1 MRKNTGDKLFDY
13 LDSTLSYLY
22 EIVNV
27 DVEDNEIKNC
37 IVDTQDTLELIYNQS
52 FFDPITKD
60 IRNWLLT
67 GSIHCAS
74 YNISLGISDIISLIP
89 SAVDAAKEVI
99 PIIIGE
105 DEYNRD
111 ILDNLVYKF
120 IESYKNGLI
129 PGIGSDYAGNISI
142 ENRAIFGMCTTIFN
156 FINTIVLDNHLLLN
170 NHSGRN
176 TFCLSDIFEKDNPIL
191 IITHNDNDGFFCAG
205 VLWSFMKNRDIKN
218 LRVHTTGYRIDFD
231 KIKELL
237 KDVDE
242 VWVTDLNLSID
253 TLDELVSL
261 KRSARWYYVDHH
273 TRNFKNT
280 KDEYKF
286 LSELN
291 TLFYGYSY
299 RATEPSSEYNES
311 ACLLLYRSIIS
322 TTVDVDPLY
331 TNMLE
336 YVSAWDT
343 RCFAELDKDTV
354 FNVTYGMKL
363 TNFDPSYYTGLHAMY
378 DLLKFDND
386 EYIDY
391 TICKFKDTGKTLLK
405 YKNIQNEMWTKICGF
420 EFTIVDDSGREYSG
434 FAYNYIGDSYCFPD
448 NIMDKYDICA
458 TFYIMYADKFGVP
471 RFKVTLYS
479 NKSTVRCGSICNQID
494 SKGGGHPGAGGFM
507 YSGFP
512 FTSETQPDGSSKLF
526 IRTLK
531 QRSEVDTCEV
541 GEPAKNDGGLQTG
554 VDKKGDE

>member
-1 MRKNTGDKLFDY
+1 MKKNTSDKLFDY
-13 LDSTLSYLY
+13 LNSTLSYLY
-22 EIVNV
+22 NIESAGADI
-27 DVEDNEIKNC
+27 EDNKIANC
-37 IVDTQDTLELIYNQS
+37 AADMQNTLELIYNQS

-60 IRNWLLT
+60 IRDWLLT
-67 GSIHCAS
+67 DTHCDS
-74 YNISLGISDIISLIP
+74 DDIGIGISDSIRLIP
-89 SAVDAAKEVI
+89 LIIDAAKEVI
-99 PIIIGE
+99 PIVIG
-105 DEYNRD
+105 DAEYNKD
-111 ILDNLVYKF
+111 ILDNLIYRF
-120 IESYKNGLI
+120 IKSYKNGLI

-142 ENRAIFGMCTTIFN
+142 KYRVIFGMCVVIFN
-156 FINTIVLDNHLLLN
+156 FINAVILDNHLLLSN
-170 NHSGRN
+170 DNGCN
-176 TFCLSDIFEKDNPIL
+176 TFSLSDVFEKDDPIL
-191 IITHNDNDGFFCAG
+191 IITHNDNDGYFCAG
-205 VLWSFMKNRDIKN
+205 VLLAFAKKRDIRDF
-218 LRVHTTGYRIDFD
+218 RVHTTGYKIDFD

-237 KDVDE
+237 ENVTE

-253 TLDELVSL
+253 TLDKLVSL
-261 KRSARWYYVDHH
+261 KRSIKWYYVDHH

-280 KDEYKF
+280 EDEYKF
-286 LSELN
+286 LNELN
-291 TLFYGYSY
+291 KLFYGYSY
-299 RATEPSSEYNES
+299 RATEPNNEYNES

-322 TTVDVDPLY
+322 SVSVDPL
-331 TNMLE
+331 NDSILE

-343 RCFAELDKDTV
+343 RCFAKLDKDRV

-363 TNFDPSYYTGLHAMY
+363 NDFNPNTHLGLNVLHS
-378 DLLKFDND
+378 LLKLDN
-386 EYIDY
+386 Y
-391 TICKFKDTGKTLLK
+391 KFIYNAISKFEDIGKTLLK

>member
-1 MRKNTGDKLFDY
+1 MKKNTSDKLFDY
-13 LDSTLSYLY
+13 LNSTLSYLY
-22 EIVNV
+22 NIGSV
-27 DVEDNEIKNC
+27 DIEDNKIANC
-37 IVDTQDTLELIYNQS
+37 TADMQNTLELIYNQS

-60 IRNWLLT
+60 IRDWLLT
-67 GSIHCAS
+67 GTHCDS
-74 YNISLGISDIISLIP
+74 DDIGIGISDSIRLIP
-89 SAVDAAKEVI
+89 LIIDAAKEVI
-99 PIIIGE
+99 PIVIG
-105 DEYNRD
+105 DAEYNKD
-111 ILDNLVYKF
+111 ILDNLIYRF
-120 IESYKNGLI
+120 IKSYKNGLI

-142 ENRAIFGMCTTIFN
+142 KYRVIFGMCVVIFN
-156 FINTIVLDNHLLLN
+156 FINAVILDNHLLLSN
-170 NHSGRN
+170 DNGCN
-176 TFCLSDIFEKDNPIL
+176 TFSLSDVFEKDDPIL
-191 IITHNDNDGFFCAG
+191 IITHNDNDGYFCAG
-205 VLWSFMKNRDIKN
+205 VLLAFAKKRDIRDF
-218 LRVHTTGYRIDFD
+218 RVHTTGYKIDFD

-237 KDVDE
+237 ENVTE

-253 TLDELVSL
+253 TLDKLVSL
-261 KRSARWYYVDHH
+261 KRSIKWYYVDHH

-280 KDEYKF
+280 EDEYKF
-286 LSELN
+286 LNELN
-291 TLFYGYSY
+291 KLFYGYSY
-299 RATEPSSEYNES
+299 RATEPNNEYNES
-311 ACLLLYRSIIS
+311 ACLLLYRTIIS
-322 TTVDVDPLY
+322 SVSVDPLDDSI
-331 TNMLE
+331 LE

-343 RCFAELDKDTV
+343 RCFAKLDKDRV

-363 TNFDPSYYTGLHAMY
+363 NDFNPNTHLGLNVSHS
-378 DLLKFDND
+378 LLKLDN
-386 EYIDY
+386 Y
-391 TICKFKDTGKTLLK
+391 KFIHNAISKFEDIGKTLLK
-405 YKNIQNEMWTKICGF
+405 YKKIQNEMWTKICGF

-507 YSGFP
+507 YLGFP

>member
-1 MRKNTGDKLFDY
+1 MKKNTSDKLFDY
-13 LDSTLSYLY
+13 LNSTLSYLY
-22 EIVNV
+22 NIANIDIENNKIEI
-27 DVEDNEIKNC
+27 C
-37 IVDTQDTLELIYNQS
+37 IADMQNTLELIYNQS

-60 IRNWLLT
+60 IRDWLLT
-67 GSIHCAS
+67 DTHCDS
-74 YNISLGISDIISLIP
+74 DDIGIGISDSIRLIP
-89 SAVDAAKEVI
+89 PIIDAAKEVI
-99 PIIIGE
+99 PIVIS
-105 DEYNRD
+105 DAEYNKD
-111 ILDNLVYKF
+111 ILDNLIYRF
-120 IESYKNGLI
+120 IKSYKNGLI

-142 ENRAIFGMCTTIFN
+142 KYRVIFGMCVVIFN
-156 FINTIVLDNHLLLN
+156 FINAVILDNHLLLSN
-170 NHSGRN
+170 DNGCNAFS
-176 TFCLSDIFEKDNPIL
+176 LSDVFEKDDPIL
-191 IITHNDNDGFFCAG
+191 IITHNDNDGYFCAG
-205 VLWSFMKNRDIKN
+205 VLWAFTKKRDMRDF
-218 LRVHTTGYRIDFD
+218 RVHTTGYKIDFD

-237 KDVDE
+237 ENVTE

-253 TLDELVSL
+253 TLDKLVSL
-261 KRSARWYYVDHH
+261 KRSIKWYYVDHH

-280 KDEYKF
+280 EDEYKF
-286 LSELN
+286 LNELN
-291 TLFYGYSY
+291 KLFYGYSY
-299 RATEPSSEYNES
+299 RATEPNNEYNES

-322 TTVDVDPLY
+322 SVNVDPLDDSI
-331 TNMLE
+331 LE

-343 RCFAELDKDTV
+343 RCFAELDKDRV

-363 TNFDPSYYTGLHAMY
+363 NDFNPNVHLGLDASHY
-378 DLLKFDND
+378 LLKLDN
-386 EYIDY
+386 YKSTRNVISM
-391 TICKFKDTGKTLLK
+391 FKDTGKILLK
-405 YKNIQNEMWTKICGF
+405 YKDIQNEMWTKICGF
-420 EFTIVDDSGREYSG
+420 EFTIVDDNGREYSG

-507 YSGFP
+507 YSDFP
-512 FTSETQPDGSSKLF
+512 FTSEIQPDGSSKLF

-541 GEPAKNDGGLQTG
+541 GEPAKNDEGLQTG